1 METEPITSNG
11 AKKLQDE
18 LSDLI
23 NNKRQKVIQAIAEA
37 REHGDLKENA
47 EYHAAKEEQGHI
59 EGRIQ
64 EIQLLLANA
73 EIIDISNIPKNQK
86 TVVFGATVEVE
97 DIDNDF
103 DDLVFE
109 LFDNPDGMN
118 LIFNDFKSAIDLGT
132 GSGILAI
139 SAKSLGAKRV
149 MGLEYDPICEQNF
162 IDNLELNG
170 NIISSTDTNGEV
182 TLKPH
187 GTGSVGIAA
196 ANTANNVLG

>member
-1 METEPITSNG
+1 MDTEPITSNG

-73 EIIDISNIPKNQK
+73 EIIDISDIPSDQK

-97 DIDNDF
+97 DIDSNSKTKF
-103 DDLVFE
+103 QIVGDDEADIE
-109 LFDNPDGMN
+109 LG
-118 LIFNDFKSAIDLGT
+118 LLSYKSPV
-132 GSGILAI
+132 
-139 SAKSLGAKRV
+139 AKSLIGKEKGDFVTVTTPRGEKNYEVKR
-149 MGLEYDPICEQNF
+149 
-162 IDNLELNG
+162 
-170 NIISSTDTNGEV
+170 IIY
-182 TLKPH
+182 K
-187 GTGSVGIAA
+187 
-196 ANTANNVLG
+196 